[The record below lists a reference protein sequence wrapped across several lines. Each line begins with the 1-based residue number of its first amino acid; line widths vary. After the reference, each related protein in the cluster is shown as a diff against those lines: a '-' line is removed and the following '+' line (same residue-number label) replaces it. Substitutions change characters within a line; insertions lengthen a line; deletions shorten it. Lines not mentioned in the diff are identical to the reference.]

1 MYKGCDVG
9 NEIGV
14 QQRASYQR
22 PHANEGVIIMANLN
36 RYSNYDR
43 SFIRPFEMLDE
54 IFSALPIDT
63 LATVSS
69 GTFKM
74 NVEDTGASYT
84 VTAELPG
91 VNRDQLDVELNEGN
105 LTISVEKKESEEE
118 QGKNY
123 LLKETSSWTA
133 RRSVYLKDAS
143 IAGLSAKLEN
153 GILTINVP
161 KVEEKLNVTKIAI
174 D

>member
-1 MYKGCDVG
+1 
-9 NEIGV
+9 
-14 QQRASYQR
+14 
-22 PHANEGVIIMANLN
+22 MAMT
-36 RYSNYDR
+36 RYNNYDR

-63 LATVSS
+63 LANVSVTA
-69 GTFKM
+69 GAFKM
-74 NVEDTGASYT
+74 NVEDTDTGYA

-91 VNRDQLDVELNEGN
+91 VTRDQIDVELNEGN
-105 LTISVEKKESEEE
+105 LTITIDKQESEEE

-133 RRSVYLKDAS
+133 TRSVYLKDAS

-161 KVEEKLNVTKIAI
+161 KVEEKANVTKIAI

>member
-1 MYKGCDVG
+1 
-9 NEIGV
+9 
-14 QQRASYQR
+14 
-22 PHANEGVIIMANLN
+22 MAMT
-36 RYSNYDR
+36 RYNNYDR

-63 LATVSS
+63 LANVSVNA
-69 GTFKM
+69 GAFKM
-74 NVEDTGASYT
+74 NVEDAGNGYL

-91 VNRDQLDVELNEGN
+91 VTRDQIDVELNEGN
-105 LTISVEKKESEEE
+105 LTITIDKKESEE

-133 RRSVYLKDAS
+133 TRSVYLKDAS

-161 KVEEKLNVTKIAI
+161 KVEEKANVTKIAI

>member
-1 MYKGCDVG
+1 
-9 NEIGV
+9 
-14 QQRASYQR
+14 
-22 PHANEGVIIMANLN
+22 MALT
-36 RYSNYDR
+36 RYNNYDR

-63 LATVSS
+63 LANVSANS
-69 GTFKM
+69 GAFKM
-74 NVEDTGASYT
+74 NVEDAGNGYT

-91 VNRDQLDVELNEGN
+91 VTREQIDVELNEGN
-105 LTISVEKKESEEE
+105 LTITIDKQESEEE

-133 RRSVYLKDAS
+133 TRSVYLKDAS

-161 KVEEKLNVTKIAI
+161 KVEEKANVTKIAI

>member
-1 MYKGCDVG
+1 
-9 NEIGV
+9 
-14 QQRASYQR
+14 
-22 PHANEGVIIMANLN
+22 MAMT
-36 RYSNYDR
+36 RYNNYDR

-63 LATVSS
+63 LANVSVNA
-69 GTFKM
+69 GAFKM
-74 NVEDTGASYT
+74 NVEDAGNGYL

-91 VNRDQLDVELNEGN
+91 VTREQIDVELNEGN
-105 LTISVEKKESEEE
+105 LTITIDKQESEEE

-133 RRSVYLKDAS
+133 TRSVYLKDAS

-161 KVEEKLNVTKIAI
+161 KVEEKANVTKIAI

>member
-1 MYKGCDVG
+1 M
-9 NEIGV
+9 
-14 QQRASYQR
+14 ASMV
-22 PHANEGVIIMANLN
+22 P
-36 RYSNYDR
+36 YDR
-43 SFIRPFEMLDE
+43 YGRILQRVWPTLDDIVE
-54 IFSALPIDT
+54 AALEPIAST
-63 LATVSS
+63 
-69 GTFKM
+69 GTSFKM
-74 NVEDTGASYT
+74 DVEDTGTGYV

-91 VNRDQLDVELNEGN
+91 VTREQIDVELNEGN
-105 LTISVEKKESEEE
+105 LTITIDKQESEEE

-133 RRSVYLKDAS
+133 TRSVYLKDAS

-161 KVEEKLNVTKIAI
+161 KVEEKANVTKIAI